1 VNCGGKQDNQE
12 TVKVI
17 GDPPAVG
24 SVHFIELLVA
34 SLSSPFFL
42 DCI

>member
-1 VNCGGKQDNQE
+1 MCGGKQDNQAP
-12 TVKVI
+12 VKVI
-17 GDPPAVG
+17 GNTPDVG

-34 SLSSPFFL
+34 SLSSPPFV